1 MEPLITSNQERRSSL
16 RVPVAIK
23 LPPVKHTRM
32 GANMAE
38 VTFDYR
44 NLTEVEGGIQ
54 EGELNEIRSRLEDAT
69 KELLKE
75 ELGFMQIPKT
85 DRYAEISKALA
96 EDIRNSGATDF
107 IHCGIGGSA
116 LGPMALQKA
125 LNHPYYNQLT
135 DRGGPRIHFA
145 ENTDPSSL
153 GAILDVADAE
163 NTWVN
168 VVTKS
173 GSTAETMA
181 NFLVVR
187 GFLEDALGDGYR
199 EHTVFTTDPEEG
211 FLNEISAHEDIKTL
225 PIQQNVGGRFSVLTP
240 VGLLPAAVGGL
251 DVEALLAGAAQC
263 VDEVNEQGAEHPAV
277 VGAAMHYLMDTA
289 KGRNVRV
296 MMAYADALERT
307 AAWFVQLW
315 AESLGKDG
323 KGSTPHGAVGTT
335 DQHSQVQ
342 LYMEGPQDKV
352 IEILQ
357 VENHPRDLE
366 IPNAYGDIEG
376 VGYLGGHSMAE
387 LLNVECDA
395 TQKALT
401 EAGRPNCAIKLGG
414 ISEENIGYLFQA
426 LEVQTAIAGSL
437 YGVNAFNQPGVEA
450 GKNITYERMGRPG
463 Y

>member
-1 MEPLITSNQERRSSL
+1 
-16 RVPVAIK
+16 
-23 LPPVKHTRM
+23 
-32 GANMAE
+32 MAE
-38 VTFDYR
+38 VSFDYK
-44 NLTEVEGGIQ
+44 NLMEVEGGIQ
-54 EGELNEIRSRLEDAT
+54 ESELEDIRPRLEEAA
-69 KELLKE
+69 KELLE
-75 ELGFMQIPKT
+75 GDLGFMQLPKT
-85 DRYAEISKALA
+85 DRYAEVSKVLA

-107 IHCGIGGSA
+107 IHAGIGGSA
-116 LGPMALQKA
+116 LGPMAVQKA

-145 ENTDPSSL
+145 ENTDPASL
-153 GAILDVADAE
+153 SAILDVADPE
-163 NTWVN
+163 NTWIN
-168 VVTKS
+168 AVTKS

-187 GFLEDALGDGYR
+187 GFLENALGDGFR

-211 FLNEISAHEDIKTL
+211 FLNEISARDDIKTL

-240 VGLLPAAVGGL
+240 VGLLPAAVAGI
-251 DVEALLAGAAQC
+251 DVDALLAGAAQC

-277 VGAAMHYLMDTA
+277 LGAAMHYLMDTA
-289 KGRNVRV
+289 RGRNVRV
-296 MMAYADALERT
+296 MMAYADSLERI

-352 IEILQ
+352 IEIVQ
-357 VENHPRDLE
+357 VENHPRDLD
-366 IPNAYGDIEG
+366 IPKAYEDIEG
-376 VGYLGGHSMAE
+376 VGYLGGHTMAE

-401 EAGRPNCAIKLGG
+401 EAGRPNCTIKLGDV
-414 ISEENIGYLFQA
+414 SAENIGYLFQA
-426 LEVQTAIAGSL
+426 LEVQTAISGSL

-450 GKNITYERMGRPG
+450 GKNITYEKMGRPG